1 MFNENDE
8 LSVTNLRMLSVDQV
22 QAANSGH
29 PGLPLG
35 ASPMA
40 YVLWQKFLNTNP
52 KDSKWINRDRFVL
65 SAGHGS
71 AMLYSLLHL
80 SGFNLSL
87 QDLKGFRQ
95 IDSKTPGH
103 PEYGH
108 TDGVDATTGPLGQ
121 GIGMAVGMAMAEVH
135 LRAVYNKPDFP
146 VIDHYTYAI
155 CGDGDLMEG
164 ISHESASLAG
174 HYGLDKLIVLYDSND
189 VSLDGPLSNAFNE
202 NVQERFEGYHWNYLR
217 VEDGNSLEDI
227 ASAIE
232 EAKSRHDKPTIIE
245 IKTEIGHGAPNA
257 GSNKVHGAPLKED
270 QLVELKKFYNWDK
283 PAFTVESTVYDQ
295 FERGIAARGEQAE
308 ADWNEMMSNY
318 RTQFPEL
325 AKQFGEALS
334 GKVKS
339 DFSFLPKYEAGDTK
353 ATRATGA
360 EVLQTLA
367 ENIPFL
373 WGGSADL
380 FSSNKTQIGASDRF
394 SKENPTSRNLWFGV
408 REFAEAT
415 AINGIALHGGTRVY
429 GSTFMVFSD
438 YMRSALR
445 LAALQ
450 RIPVTYVFTHD
461 SIAVGEDGPTHEP
474 VEQLASLQAIPN
486 LDVIRPAD
494 GNEVAQAWKK
504 AMTSNDHPTVIIL
517 SRQGLPALQGALDHP
532 DGVEHG
538 GYVISPQKGDRPE
551 AIIMASGSEVSLS
564 IEAQKLLAEKCKD
577 VSVVSMPDPKTF
589 DKQSNEYRDNVLPND
604 VRKRVSV
611 EMGVTQAW
619 GKYVGLDGK
628 SLGVDTFGMSGN
640 GGKVV
645 ARYGFT
651 PEKVAA
657 AVEELDSLF

>member
-1 MFNENDE
+1 MFNETDQ

-35 ASPMA
+35 AAPMA

-52 KDSKWINRDRFVL
+52 KDSQWINRDRFVL

-80 SGFNLSL
+80 SGFQLGID
-87 QDLKGFRQ
+87 DLKQFRQ
-95 IDSKTPGH
+95 LDSKTPGH
-103 PEYGH
+103 PEHGW

-135 LRAVYNKPDFP
+135 LRAIYNKPEFP

-164 ISHESASLAG
+164 ISHEAASLAG

-202 NVQERFEGYHWNYLR
+202 NIQERFEAYHWNYLR
-217 VEDGNSLEDI
+217 VEDGDDLEAI
-227 ASAIE
+227 AKAIE
-232 EAKSRHDKPTIIE
+232 AAKQQHDQPTIIE

-257 GSNKVHGAPLKED
+257 GTHKVHGAPLKDDE
-270 QLVELKKFYNWDK
+270 LVELRRFYDWDQ
-283 PAFTVESTVYDQ
+283 PAFTVEDAVYEQ
-295 FERGIAARGEQAE
+295 FANGIAKRGAQSED
-308 ADWNEMMSNY
+308 DWHDMIVKY
-318 RTQFPEL
+318 HQQFPEL
-325 AKQFGEALS
+325 AAQFDQALA
-334 GKVKS
+334 GKVP
-339 DFSFLPKYEAGDTK
+339 DNFDFLPHYEVGDTQ
-353 ATRATGA
+353 ATRKTGA
-360 EVLQTLA
+360 EVLQSLA
-367 ENIPFL
+367 ENVTTL

-380 FSSNKTQIGASDRF
+380 FSSNKTQIDDSDRF
-394 SKENPTSRNLWFGV
+394 SKDNPTSRNLWFGV
-408 REFAEAT
+408 REFAEA
-415 AINGIALHGGTRVY
+415 AAVNGIALHGGTRVY

-450 RIPVTYVFTHD
+450 KLPVTYVFTHD

-474 VEQLASLQAIPN
+474 VEQLAGLQAIPN

-494 GNEVAQAWKK
+494 GNEVAQAWEK
-504 AMTSNDHPTVIIL
+504 ALQSTDHPTVLIL
-517 SRQGLPALQGALDHP
+517 TRQGLPALKGAIENPTGLA
-532 DGVEHG
+532 HG
-538 GYVISPQKGDRPE
+538 AYVVSPQKGEQPE
-551 AIIMASGSEVSLS
+551 AILIASGSEVSLS
-564 IEAQKLLAEKCKD
+564 IEAQQRLAAEGKD
-577 VSVVSMPDPKTF
+577 VSVVSMPDQKEF
-589 DKQSNEYRDNVLPND
+589 DRQSAEYKESVLPND

-611 EMGVTQAW
+611 EMGVTQTW
-619 GKYVGLDGK
+619 GKYVGLDGI
-628 SLGVDTFGMSGN
+628 SLGISTFGESGN
-640 GGKVV
+640 GAAVV
-645 ARYGFT
+645 ERFGFT

-657 AVEELDSLF
+657 AVNSLF

>member
-1 MFNENDE
+1 MMFNEKDQ

-35 ASPMA
+35 VSPMA
-40 YVLWQKFLNTNP
+40 YVLWQQFLNTNP
-52 KDSKWINRDRFVL
+52 QDSNWINRDRFVL

-80 SGFNLSL
+80 SGFKLALS
-87 QDLKGFRQ
+87 DLKQFRQ
-95 IDSKTPGH
+95 LDSKTPGH
-103 PEYGH
+103 PEHGW

-135 LRAVYNKPDFP
+135 LRATYNKPEFP

-164 ISHESASLAG
+164 ISHEAASLAG

-202 NVQERFEGYHWNYLR
+202 NIQKRFEAYNWNYLR
-217 VEDGNSLEDI
+217 VDDGENLDQI
-227 ASAIE
+227 AQAIAA
-232 EAKSRHDKPTIIE
+232 AKDQHAKPTIIE
-245 IKTEIGHGAPNA
+245 IKTEIGHGAPSA
-257 GSNKVHGAPLKED
+257 GTHKVHGAPLKPDE
-270 QLVELKKFYNWDK
+270 LVELHKYYNWDK
-283 PAFTVESTVYDQ
+283 PAFTVEPAVYDQ
-295 FERGIAARGEQAE
+295 FKNGIAKRGATAE
-308 ADWNEMMSNY
+308 SDWDKMMTTY
-318 RTQFPEL
+318 RQQFPEL
-325 AKQFGEALS
+325 ATQFDQALA
-334 GKVKS
+334 GKVT
-339 DFSFLPKYEAGDTK
+339 DNFDFLPQYAEGDTQ
-353 ATRATGA
+353 ATRKTGA
-360 EVLQTLA
+360 EVLQSLA
-367 ENIPFL
+367 ENIPTL

-380 FSSNKTQIGASDRF
+380 FSSNKTQIDDSDRF

-408 REFAEAT
+408 REFAEA
-415 AINGIALHGGTRVY
+415 AAVNGIALHGGTRVY

-450 RIPVTYVFTHD
+450 KLPVTYVFTHD

-494 GNEVAQAWKK
+494 GNEVAQAWKQ
-504 AMTSNDHPTVIIL
+504 ALTSTDHPTVL
-517 SRQGLPALQGALDHP
+517 VLTRQGLPALSGTIANP
-532 DGVEHG
+532 DGLAHG
-538 GYVISPQKGDRPE
+538 AYVVSPQTGDKPE
-551 AIIMASGSEVSLS
+551 AILIASGSEVSLS
-564 IEAQKLLAEKCKD
+564 IAAQKLLAQQGKD
-577 VSVVSMPDPKTF
+577 VAVVSMPDQKTF
-589 DKQSNEYRDNVLPND
+589 DAQSTEYKESVLPND

-611 EMGVTQAW
+611 EMGVTQTW
-619 GKYVGLDGK
+619 GKYVGLDGI
-628 SLGVDTFGMSGN
+628 SLGISTYGESGN
-640 GGKVV
+640 GSAVV
-645 ARYGFT
+645 ERFGFT

-657 AVEELDSLF
+657 AVTSLF

>member
-1 MFNENDE
+1 MFNETDQ

-35 ASPMA
+35 AAPMA

-52 KDSKWINRDRFVL
+52 KDSQWINRDRFVL

-80 SGFNLSL
+80 SGFQLGID
-87 QDLKGFRQ
+87 DLKQFRQ
-95 IDSKTPGH
+95 LDSKTPGH
-103 PEYGH
+103 PEHGW

-135 LRAVYNKPDFP
+135 LRATYNKPEFP

-164 ISHESASLAG
+164 ISHEAASLAG

-202 NVQERFEGYHWNYLR
+202 NIQERFEAYHWNYLR
-217 VEDGNSLEDI
+217 VEDGDDLEAI
-227 ASAIE
+227 AKAIE
-232 EAKSRHDKPTIIE
+232 AAKQQHEQPTIIE

-257 GSNKVHGAPLKED
+257 GTHKVHGAPLKDDE
-270 QLVELKKFYNWDK
+270 LVELRRFYDWDQ
-283 PAFTVESTVYDQ
+283 PAFTVEDAVYEQ
-295 FERGIAARGEQAE
+295 FANGIAKRGAQSED
-308 ADWNEMMSNY
+308 DWHDMIVKY
-318 RTQFPEL
+318 HQQFPEL
-325 AKQFGEALS
+325 AAQFDQALA
-334 GKVKS
+334 GKVPANF
-339 DFSFLPKYEAGDTK
+339 DFLPHYEVGDTQ
-353 ATRATGA
+353 ATRKTGA
-360 EVLQTLA
+360 EVLQSLA
-367 ENIPFL
+367 ENVPTL

-380 FSSNKTQIGASDRF
+380 FSSNKTQIDDSDRF
-394 SKENPTSRNLWFGV
+394 SKDNPTSRNLWFGV
-408 REFAEAT
+408 REFAEA
-415 AINGIALHGGTRVY
+415 AAVNGIALHGGTRVY

-450 RIPVTYVFTHD
+450 KLPVTYVFTHD

-474 VEQLASLQAIPN
+474 VEQLAGLQAIPN

-494 GNEVAQAWKK
+494 GNEVAHAWEK
-504 AMTSNDHPTVIIL
+504 ALQSTDHPTVLIL
-517 SRQGLPALQGALDHP
+517 TRQGLPALKGAIENPTGLA
-532 DGVEHG
+532 HG
-538 GYVISPQKGDRPE
+538 AYVVSPQKGEQPE
-551 AIIMASGSEVSLS
+551 AILIASGSEVSLS
-564 IEAQKLLAEKCKD
+564 IEAQQRLAAEGKD
-577 VSVVSMPDPKTF
+577 VSVVSMPDQKEF
-589 DKQSNEYRDNVLPND
+589 DRQSAEYKESVLPND

-611 EMGVTQAW
+611 EMGVTQTW
-619 GKYVGLDGK
+619 GKYVGLDGI
-628 SLGVDTFGMSGN
+628 SLGISTFGESGN
-640 GGKVV
+640 GAAVV
-645 ARYGFT
+645 ERFGFT

-657 AVEELDSLF
+657 AVNSLF

>member
-1 MFNENDE
+1 MFNETDQ

-35 ASPMA
+35 AAPMA

-52 KDSKWINRDRFVL
+52 KDSQWINRDRFVL

-80 SGFNLSL
+80 SGFQLGID
-87 QDLKGFRQ
+87 DLKQFRQ
-95 IDSKTPGH
+95 LDSKTPGH
-103 PEYGH
+103 PEHGW

-135 LRAVYNKPDFP
+135 LRATYNKPEFP

-164 ISHESASLAG
+164 ISHEAASLAG

-202 NVQERFEGYHWNYLR
+202 NIQERFEAYHWNYLR
-217 VEDGNSLEDI
+217 VEDGDDLEAI
-227 ASAIE
+227 AKAIE
-232 EAKSRHDKPTIIE
+232 AAKQQHDQPTIIE

-257 GSNKVHGAPLKED
+257 GTHKVHGAPLKDDE
-270 QLVELKKFYNWDK
+270 LVELRRFYDWDQ
-283 PAFTVESTVYDQ
+283 PAFTVEDAVYEQ
-295 FERGIAARGEQAE
+295 FANGIAKRGAQSED
-308 ADWNEMMSNY
+308 DWHDMIVKY
-318 RTQFPEL
+318 HQQFPEL
-325 AKQFGEALS
+325 AAQFDQALA
-334 GKVKS
+334 GKVPANF
-339 DFSFLPKYEAGDTK
+339 DFLPHYEIGDTQ
-353 ATRATGA
+353 ATRKTGA
-360 EVLQTLA
+360 EVLQSLA
-367 ENIPFL
+367 ENVPTL

-380 FSSNKTQIGASDRF
+380 FSSNKTQIDDSDRF
-394 SKENPTSRNLWFGV
+394 SKDNPTSRNLWFGV
-408 REFAEAT
+408 REFAEA
-415 AINGIALHGGTRVY
+415 AAVNGIALHGGTRVY

-450 RIPVTYVFTHD
+450 KLPVTYVFTHD

-474 VEQLASLQAIPN
+474 VEQLAGLQAIPN

-494 GNEVAQAWKK
+494 GNEVAQAWEK
-504 AMTSNDHPTVIIL
+504 ALQSTDHPTVLIL
-517 SRQGLPALQGALDHP
+517 TRQGLPALKGVIENPTGLAHGA
-532 DGVEHG
+532 
-538 GYVISPQKGDRPE
+538 YVVSPQKGEQPE
-551 AIIMASGSEVSLS
+551 AILIASGSEVSLS
-564 IEAQKLLAEKCKD
+564 IEAQQRLAAEGKD
-577 VSVVSMPDPKTF
+577 VSVVSMPDQKEF
-589 DKQSNEYRDNVLPND
+589 DRQSAEYKESVLPND

-611 EMGVTQAW
+611 EMGVTQTW
-619 GKYVGLDGK
+619 GKYVGLDGI
-628 SLGVDTFGMSGN
+628 SLGISTFGESGN
-640 GGKVV
+640 GAAVV
-645 ARYGFT
+645 ERFGFT

-657 AVEELDSLF
+657 AVNSLF

>member
-1 MFNENDE
+1 MFNETDQ

-35 ASPMA
+35 AAPMA

-52 KDSKWINRDRFVL
+52 KDSQWINRDRFVL

-80 SGFNLSL
+80 SGFQLGID
-87 QDLKGFRQ
+87 DLKQFRQ
-95 IDSKTPGH
+95 LDSKTPGH
-103 PEYGH
+103 PEHGW

-135 LRAVYNKPDFP
+135 LRATYNKPEFP

-164 ISHESASLAG
+164 ISHEAASLAG

-202 NVQERFEGYHWNYLR
+202 NIQERFEAYHWNYLR
-217 VEDGNSLEDI
+217 VEDGDDLEAI
-227 ASAIE
+227 AKAIE
-232 EAKSRHDKPTIIE
+232 AAKQQHDQPTIIE

-257 GSNKVHGAPLKED
+257 GTHKVHGAPLKDDE
-270 QLVELKKFYNWDK
+270 LVELRRFYDWDQ
-283 PAFTVESTVYDQ
+283 PAFTVEDAVYEQ
-295 FERGIAARGEQAE
+295 FANGIAKRGAQSED
-308 ADWNEMMSNY
+308 DWHDMIVKY
-318 RTQFPEL
+318 HQQFPEL
-325 AKQFGEALS
+325 AAQFDQALA
-334 GKVKS
+334 GKVPANF
-339 DFSFLPKYEAGDTK
+339 DFLPHYEVGDTQ
-353 ATRATGA
+353 ATRKTGA
-360 EVLQTLA
+360 EVLQSLA
-367 ENIPFL
+367 ENVPTL

-380 FSSNKTQIGASDRF
+380 FSSNKTQIDDSDRF
-394 SKENPTSRNLWFGV
+394 SKDNPTSRNLWFGV
-408 REFAEAT
+408 REFAEA
-415 AINGIALHGGTRVY
+415 AAVNGIALHGGTRVY

-450 RIPVTYVFTHD
+450 KLPVTYVFTHD

-474 VEQLASLQAIPN
+474 VEQLAGLQAIPN

-494 GNEVAQAWKK
+494 GNEVAQAWEK
-504 AMTSNDHPTVIIL
+504 ALQSTDHPTVLIL
-517 SRQGLPALQGALDHP
+517 TRQGLPALKGAIENPTGLA
-532 DGVEHG
+532 HG
-538 GYVISPQKGDRPE
+538 AYVVSPQKGEQPE
-551 AIIMASGSEVSLS
+551 AILIASGSEVSLS
-564 IEAQKLLAEKCKD
+564 IEAQQRLAAEGKD
-577 VSVVSMPDPKTF
+577 VSVVSMPDQKEF
-589 DKQSNEYRDNVLPND
+589 DRQSAEYKESVLPND

-611 EMGVTQAW
+611 EMGVTQTW
-619 GKYVGLDGK
+619 GKYVGLDGI
-628 SLGVDTFGMSGN
+628 SLGISTFGESGN
-640 GGKVV
+640 GAAVV
-645 ARYGFT
+645 ERFGFT

-657 AVEELDSLF
+657 AVNSLF

>member
-1 MFNENDE
+1 MFNETDQ

-35 ASPMA
+35 AAPMA

-52 KDSKWINRDRFVL
+52 KDSQWINRDRFVL

-80 SGFNLSL
+80 SGFQLGID
-87 QDLKGFRQ
+87 DLKQFRQ
-95 IDSKTPGH
+95 LDSKTPGH
-103 PEYGH
+103 PEHGW

-135 LRAVYNKPDFP
+135 LRATYNKPEFP

-164 ISHESASLAG
+164 ISHEAASLAG

-202 NVQERFEGYHWNYLR
+202 NIQERFEAYHWNYLR
-217 VEDGNSLEDI
+217 VEDGDDLEAI
-227 ASAIE
+227 AKAIE
-232 EAKSRHDKPTIIE
+232 AAKQQHDQPTIIE

-257 GSNKVHGAPLKED
+257 GTHKVHGAPLKDDE
-270 QLVELKKFYNWDK
+270 LVELRRFYDWDQ
-283 PAFTVESTVYDQ
+283 PAFTVEDAVYEQ
-295 FERGIAARGEQAE
+295 FANGIAKRGAQSED
-308 ADWNEMMSNY
+308 DWHDMIVKY
-318 RTQFPEL
+318 HQQFPEL
-325 AKQFGEALS
+325 AAQFDQALA
-334 GKVKS
+334 GKVP
-339 DFSFLPKYEAGDTK
+339 DNFDFLPHYEVGDTQ
-353 ATRATGA
+353 ATRKTGA
-360 EVLQTLA
+360 EVLQSLA
-367 ENIPFL
+367 ENVTTL

-380 FSSNKTQIGASDRF
+380 FSSNKTQIDDSDRF
-394 SKENPTSRNLWFGV
+394 SKDNPTSRNLWFGV
-408 REFAEAT
+408 REFAEA
-415 AINGIALHGGTRVY
+415 AAVNGIALHGGTRVY

-450 RIPVTYVFTHD
+450 KLPVTYVFTHD

-474 VEQLASLQAIPN
+474 VEQLAGLQAIPN

-494 GNEVAQAWKK
+494 GNEVAQAWEK
-504 AMTSNDHPTVIIL
+504 ALQSTDHPTVLIL
-517 SRQGLPALQGALDHP
+517 TRQGLPALKGAIENPTGLA
-532 DGVEHG
+532 HG
-538 GYVISPQKGDRPE
+538 AYVVSPQKGEQPE
-551 AIIMASGSEVSLS
+551 AILIASGSEVSLS
-564 IEAQKLLAEKCKD
+564 IEAQQRLAAEGKD
-577 VSVVSMPDPKTF
+577 VSVVSMPDQKEF
-589 DKQSNEYRDNVLPND
+589 DRQSAEYKESVLPND

-611 EMGVTQAW
+611 EMGVTQTW
-619 GKYVGLDGK
+619 GKYVGLDGI
-628 SLGVDTFGMSGN
+628 SLGISTFGESGN
-640 GGKVV
+640 GAAVV
-645 ARYGFT
+645 ERFGFT

-657 AVEELDSLF
+657 AVNSLF

>member
-1 MFNENDE
+1 MFNETDQ

-35 ASPMA
+35 AAPMA

-52 KDSKWINRDRFVL
+52 KDSQWINRDRFVL

-80 SGFNLSL
+80 SGFQLGID
-87 QDLKGFRQ
+87 DLKQFRQ
-95 IDSKTPGH
+95 LDSKTPGH
-103 PEYGH
+103 PEHGW

-135 LRAVYNKPDFP
+135 LRATYNKPEFP

-164 ISHESASLAG
+164 ISHEAASLAG

-202 NVQERFEGYHWNYLR
+202 NIQERFEAYHWNYLR
-217 VEDGNSLEDI
+217 VEDGDDLEAI
-227 ASAIE
+227 AQAIE
-232 EAKSRHDKPTIIE
+232 AAKQQHEQPTIIE

-257 GSNKVHGAPLKED
+257 GTHKVHGAPLKDDE
-270 QLVELKKFYNWDK
+270 LVELRRFYDWDQ
-283 PAFTVESTVYDQ
+283 PAFTVEDAVYEQ
-295 FERGIAARGEQAE
+295 FANGIAKRGAQSED
-308 ADWNEMMSNY
+308 DWHDMIVKY
-318 RTQFPEL
+318 HQQFPEL
-325 AKQFGEALS
+325 AAQFDQALA
-334 GKVKS
+334 GKVPANF
-339 DFSFLPKYEAGDTK
+339 DFLPHYEVGDTQ
-353 ATRATGA
+353 ATRKTGA
-360 EVLQTLA
+360 EVLQSLA
-367 ENIPFL
+367 ENVPTL

-380 FSSNKTQIGASDRF
+380 FSSNKTQIDDSDRF
-394 SKENPTSRNLWFGV
+394 SKDNPTSRNLWFGV
-408 REFAEAT
+408 REFAEA
-415 AINGIALHGGTRVY
+415 AAVNGIALHGGTRVY

-450 RIPVTYVFTHD
+450 KLPVTYVFTHD

-474 VEQLASLQAIPN
+474 VEQLAGLQAIPN

-494 GNEVAQAWKK
+494 GNEVAHAWEK
-504 AMTSNDHPTVIIL
+504 ALQSTDHPTVLIL
-517 SRQGLPALQGALDHP
+517 TRQGLPALKGAIENPTGLA
-532 DGVEHG
+532 HG
-538 GYVISPQKGDRPE
+538 AYVVSPQKGEQPE
-551 AIIMASGSEVSLS
+551 AILIASGSEVSLS
-564 IEAQKLLAEKCKD
+564 IEAQQRLAAEGKD
-577 VSVVSMPDPKTF
+577 VSVVSMPDQKEF
-589 DKQSNEYRDNVLPND
+589 DRQSAEYKESVLPND

-611 EMGVTQAW
+611 EMGVTQTW
-619 GKYVGLDGK
+619 GKYVGLDGI
-628 SLGVDTFGMSGN
+628 SLGISTFGESGN
-640 GGKVV
+640 GAAVV
-645 ARYGFT
+645 ERFGFT

-657 AVEELDSLF
+657 AVNSLF

>member
-1 MFNENDE
+1 MFNETDQ

-35 ASPMA
+35 AAPMA

-52 KDSKWINRDRFVL
+52 KDSQWINRDRFVL

-80 SGFNLSL
+80 SGFQLGID
-87 QDLKGFRQ
+87 DLKQFRQ
-95 IDSKTPGH
+95 LDSKTPGH
-103 PEYGH
+103 PEHGW

-135 LRAVYNKPDFP
+135 LRATYNKPEFP

-164 ISHESASLAG
+164 ISHEAASLAG

-202 NVQERFEGYHWNYLR
+202 NIQERFEAYHWNYLR
-217 VEDGNSLEDI
+217 VEDGDDLEAI
-227 ASAIE
+227 AKAIE
-232 EAKSRHDKPTIIE
+232 AAKQQHDQPTIIE

-257 GSNKVHGAPLKED
+257 GTHKVHGAPLKDDE
-270 QLVELKKFYNWDK
+270 LVELRRFYDWDQ
-283 PAFTVESTVYDQ
+283 PAFTVEDAVYEQ
-295 FERGIAARGEQAE
+295 FANGIAKRGAQSED
-308 ADWNEMMSNY
+308 DWHDMIVKY
-318 RTQFPEL
+318 HQQFPEL
-325 AKQFGEALS
+325 AAQFDQALA
-334 GKVKS
+334 GKVPAS
-339 DFSFLPKYEAGDTK
+339 FDFLPHYEVGDTQ
-353 ATRATGA
+353 ATRKTGA
-360 EVLQTLA
+360 EVLQSLA
-367 ENIPFL
+367 ENVPTL

-380 FSSNKTQIGASDRF
+380 FSSNKTQIDDSDRF
-394 SKENPTSRNLWFGV
+394 SKDNPTSRNLWFGV
-408 REFAEAT
+408 REFAEA
-415 AINGIALHGGTRVY
+415 AAVNGIALHGGTRVY

-450 RIPVTYVFTHD
+450 KLPVTYVFTHD

-474 VEQLASLQAIPN
+474 VEQLAGLQAIPN

-494 GNEVAQAWKK
+494 GNEVAHAWEK
-504 AMTSNDHPTVIIL
+504 ALQSTDHPTVLIL
-517 SRQGLPALQGALDHP
+517 TRQGLPALKGAIENPTGLA
-532 DGVEHG
+532 HG
-538 GYVISPQKGDRPE
+538 AYVVSPQKGEQPE
-551 AIIMASGSEVSLS
+551 AILIASGSEVSLS
-564 IEAQKLLAEKCKD
+564 IEAQQRLAAEGKD
-577 VSVVSMPDPKTF
+577 VSVVSMPDQKEF
-589 DKQSNEYRDNVLPND
+589 DRQSAEYKESVLPND

-611 EMGVTQAW
+611 EMGVTQTW
-619 GKYVGLDGK
+619 GKYVGLDGI
-628 SLGVDTFGMSGN
+628 SLGISTFGESGN
-640 GGKVV
+640 GAAVV
-645 ARYGFT
+645 ERFGFT

-657 AVEELDSLF
+657 AVNSLF

>member
-1 MFNENDE
+1 MFNETDQ

-35 ASPMA
+35 AAPMA

-52 KDSKWINRDRFVL
+52 KDSQWINRDRFVL

-80 SGFNLSL
+80 SGFQLGID
-87 QDLKGFRQ
+87 DLKQFRQ
-95 IDSKTPGH
+95 LDSKTPGH
-103 PEYGH
+103 PEHGW

-135 LRAVYNKPDFP
+135 LRATYNKPEFP

-164 ISHESASLAG
+164 ISHEAASLAG

-202 NVQERFEGYHWNYLR
+202 NIQERFEAYHWNYLR
-217 VEDGNSLEDI
+217 VEDGDDLEAI
-227 ASAIE
+227 AKAIE
-232 EAKSRHDKPTIIE
+232 AAKQQHDQPTIIE

-257 GSNKVHGAPLKED
+257 GTHKVHGAPLKDDE
-270 QLVELKKFYNWDK
+270 LVELRRFYDWDQ
-283 PAFTVESTVYDQ
+283 PAFTVEDAVYEQ
-295 FERGIAARGEQAE
+295 FANGIAKRGAQSED
-308 ADWNEMMSNY
+308 DWHDMIVKY
-318 RTQFPEL
+318 HQQFPEL
-325 AKQFGEALS
+325 AAQFDQALA
-334 GKVKS
+334 GKVPANF
-339 DFSFLPKYEAGDTK
+339 DFLPHYEVGDTQ
-353 ATRATGA
+353 ATRKTGA
-360 EVLQTLA
+360 EVLQSLA
-367 ENIPFL
+367 ENVPTL

-380 FSSNKTQIGASDRF
+380 FSSNKTQIDDSDRF
-394 SKENPTSRNLWFGV
+394 SKDNPTSRNLWFGV
-408 REFAEAT
+408 REFAEA
-415 AINGIALHGGTRVY
+415 AAVNGIALHGGTRVY

-450 RIPVTYVFTHD
+450 KLPVTYVFTHD

-474 VEQLASLQAIPN
+474 VEQLAGLQAIPN

-494 GNEVAQAWKK
+494 GNEVAHAWEK
-504 AMTSNDHPTVIIL
+504 ALQSTDHPTVLIL
-517 SRQGLPALQGALDHP
+517 TRQGLPALKGAIENPTGLA
-532 DGVEHG
+532 HG
-538 GYVISPQKGDRPE
+538 AYVVSPQKGEQPE
-551 AIIMASGSEVSLS
+551 AILIASGSEVSLS
-564 IEAQKLLAEKCKD
+564 IEAQQRLAAEGKD
-577 VSVVSMPDPKTF
+577 VSVVSMPDQKEF
-589 DKQSNEYRDNVLPND
+589 DRQSAEYKESVLPND

-611 EMGVTQAW
+611 EMGVTQTW
-619 GKYVGLDGK
+619 GKYVGLDGI
-628 SLGVDTFGMSGN
+628 SLGMSTFGESGN
-640 GGKVV
+640 GAAVV
-645 ARYGFT
+645 ERFGFT

-657 AVEELDSLF
+657 AVNSLF

>member
-1 MFNENDE
+1 MFNETDQ

-35 ASPMA
+35 AAPMA

-52 KDSKWINRDRFVL
+52 KDSQWINRDRFVL

-80 SGFNLSL
+80 SGFQLGID
-87 QDLKGFRQ
+87 DLKQFRQ
-95 IDSKTPGH
+95 LDSKTPGH
-103 PEYGH
+103 PEHGW

-135 LRAVYNKPDFP
+135 LRATYNKPEFP

-164 ISHESASLAG
+164 ISHEAASLAG

-202 NVQERFEGYHWNYLR
+202 NIQERFEAYHWNYLR
-217 VEDGNSLEDI
+217 VEDGDDLEAI
-227 ASAIE
+227 AKAIE
-232 EAKSRHDKPTIIE
+232 AAKQQHDQPTIIE

-257 GSNKVHGAPLKED
+257 GTHKVHGAPLKDDE
-270 QLVELKKFYNWDK
+270 LVELRRFYDWDQ
-283 PAFTVESTVYDQ
+283 PAFTVEDAVYEQ
-295 FERGIAARGEQAE
+295 FANGIAKRGAQSEDGWHDMIVKYHQ
-308 ADWNEMMSNY
+308 
-318 RTQFPEL
+318 QFPEL
-325 AKQFGEALS
+325 AAQFDQALA
-334 GKVKS
+334 GKVPANF
-339 DFSFLPKYEAGDTK
+339 DFLPHYEVGDTQ
-353 ATRATGA
+353 ATRKTGA
-360 EVLQTLA
+360 EVLQSLA
-367 ENIPFL
+367 ENVPTL

-380 FSSNKTQIGASDRF
+380 FSSNKTQIDDSDRF
-394 SKENPTSRNLWFGV
+394 SKDNPTSRNLWFGV
-408 REFAEAT
+408 REFAEA
-415 AINGIALHGGTRVY
+415 AAVNGIALHGGTRVY

-450 RIPVTYVFTHD
+450 KLPVTYVFTHD

-474 VEQLASLQAIPN
+474 VEQLAGLQAIPN

-494 GNEVAQAWKK
+494 GNEVAQAWEK
-504 AMTSNDHPTVIIL
+504 ALQSTDHPTVLIL
-517 SRQGLPALQGALDHP
+517 TRQGLPALKGAIENPTGLA
-532 DGVEHG
+532 HG
-538 GYVISPQKGDRPE
+538 AYVVSPQKGEQPE
-551 AIIMASGSEVSLS
+551 AILIASGSEVSLS
-564 IEAQKLLAEKCKD
+564 IEAQQRLAAEGKD
-577 VSVVSMPDPKTF
+577 VSVVSMPDQKEF
-589 DKQSNEYRDNVLPND
+589 DRQSAEYKESVLPND

-611 EMGVTQAW
+611 EMGVTQTW
-619 GKYVGLDGK
+619 GKYVGLDGI
-628 SLGVDTFGMSGN
+628 SLGISTFGESGN
-640 GGKVV
+640 GAAVV
-645 ARYGFT
+645 ERFGFT

-657 AVEELDSLF
+657 AVNSLF

>member
-1 MFNENDE
+1 MFNETDQ

-35 ASPMA
+35 AAPMA

-52 KDSKWINRDRFVL
+52 KDSQWINRDRFVL

-80 SGFNLSL
+80 SGFQLGID
-87 QDLKGFRQ
+87 DLKQFRQ
-95 IDSKTPGH
+95 LDSKTPGH
-103 PEYGH
+103 PEHGW

-135 LRAVYNKPDFP
+135 LRATYNKPEFP

-164 ISHESASLAG
+164 ISHEAASLAG

-202 NVQERFEGYHWNYLR
+202 NIQERFEAYHWNYLR
-217 VEDGNSLEDI
+217 VEDGDDLEAI
-227 ASAIE
+227 AKAIE
-232 EAKSRHDKPTIIE
+232 AAKQQHDQPTIIE

-257 GSNKVHGAPLKED
+257 GTHKVHGAPLKDDE
-270 QLVELKKFYNWDK
+270 LVELRRFYDWDQ
-283 PAFTVESTVYDQ
+283 PAFTVEDAVYEQ
-295 FERGIAARGEQAE
+295 FANGIAKRGAQSED
-308 ADWNEMMSNY
+308 DWHDMIVKY
-318 RTQFPEL
+318 HQQFPEL
-325 AKQFGEALS
+325 AAQFDQALA
-334 GKVKS
+334 GKVPAS
-339 DFSFLPKYEAGDTK
+339 FDFLPHYEVGDIQ
-353 ATRATGA
+353 ATRKTGA
-360 EVLQTLA
+360 EVLQSLA
-367 ENIPFL
+367 ENVPTL

-380 FSSNKTQIGASDRF
+380 FSSNKTQIDDSDRF
-394 SKENPTSRNLWFGV
+394 SKDNPTSRNLWFGV
-408 REFAEAT
+408 REFAEA
-415 AINGIALHGGTRVY
+415 AAVNGIALHGGTRVY

-450 RIPVTYVFTHD
+450 KLPVTYVFTHD

-474 VEQLASLQAIPN
+474 VEQLAGLQAIPN

-494 GNEVAQAWKK
+494 GNEVAHAWEK
-504 AMTSNDHPTVIIL
+504 ALQSTDHPTVLIL
-517 SRQGLPALQGALDHP
+517 TRQGLPALKGAIENPTGLA
-532 DGVEHG
+532 HG
-538 GYVISPQKGDRPE
+538 AYVVSPQKGEQPE
-551 AIIMASGSEVSLS
+551 AILIASGSEVSLS
-564 IEAQKLLAEKCKD
+564 IEAQQRLAAEGKD
-577 VSVVSMPDPKTF
+577 VSVVSMPDQKEF
-589 DKQSNEYRDNVLPND
+589 DRQSAEYKESVLPND

-611 EMGVTQAW
+611 EMGVTQTW
-619 GKYVGLDGK
+619 GKYVGLDGI
-628 SLGVDTFGMSGN
+628 SLGISTFGESGN
-640 GGKVV
+640 GAAVV
-645 ARYGFT
+645 ERFGFT

-657 AVEELDSLF
+657 AVNSLF

>member
-1 MFNENDE
+1 MFNETDQ

-35 ASPMA
+35 AAPMA

-52 KDSKWINRDRFVL
+52 KDSQWINRDRFVL

-80 SGFNLSL
+80 SGFQLGID
-87 QDLKGFRQ
+87 DLKQFRQ
-95 IDSKTPGH
+95 LDSKTPGH
-103 PEYGH
+103 PEHGW

-135 LRAVYNKPDFP
+135 LRATYNKPEFP

-164 ISHESASLAG
+164 ISHEAASLAG

-202 NVQERFEGYHWNYLR
+202 NIQERFEAYHWNYLR
-217 VEDGNSLEDI
+217 VEDGDDLEAI
-227 ASAIE
+227 AKAIE
-232 EAKSRHDKPTIIE
+232 AAKQQHEQPTIIE

-257 GSNKVHGAPLKED
+257 GTHKVHGAPLKDDE
-270 QLVELKKFYNWDK
+270 LVELRRFYDWDQ
-283 PAFTVESTVYDQ
+283 PAFTVEDAVYEQ
-295 FERGIAARGEQAE
+295 FANGIAKRGAQSED
-308 ADWNEMMSNY
+308 DWHDMIVKY
-318 RTQFPEL
+318 HQQFPEL
-325 AKQFGEALS
+325 AAQFDQALA
-334 GKVKS
+334 GKVPANF
-339 DFSFLPKYEAGDTK
+339 DFLPHYEVGDTQ
-353 ATRATGA
+353 ATRKTGA
-360 EVLQTLA
+360 EVLQSLA
-367 ENIPFL
+367 ENVTTL

-380 FSSNKTQIGASDRF
+380 FSSNKTQIDDSDRF
-394 SKENPTSRNLWFGV
+394 SKDNPTSRNLWFGV
-408 REFAEAT
+408 REFAEA
-415 AINGIALHGGTRVY
+415 AAVNGIALHGGTRVY

-450 RIPVTYVFTHD
+450 KLPVTYVFTHD

-474 VEQLASLQAIPN
+474 VEQLAGLQAIPN

-504 AMTSNDHPTVIIL
+504 ALQSTDHPTVLIL
-517 SRQGLPALQGALDHP
+517 TRQGLPALKGAIENPTGLA
-532 DGVEHG
+532 HG
-538 GYVISPQKGDRPE
+538 AYVVSPQKGEQPE
-551 AIIMASGSEVSLS
+551 AILIASGSEVSLS
-564 IEAQKLLAEKCKD
+564 IEAQQRLAAEGKD
-577 VSVVSMPDPKTF
+577 VSVVSMPDQKEF
-589 DKQSNEYRDNVLPND
+589 DRQSAEYKESVLPND

-611 EMGVTQAW
+611 EMGVTQTW
-619 GKYVGLDGK
+619 GKYVGLDGI
-628 SLGVDTFGMSGN
+628 SLGMSTFGESGN
-640 GGKVV
+640 GAAVV
-645 ARYGFT
+645 ERFGFT

-657 AVEELDSLF
+657 AVNSLF

>member
-1 MFNENDE
+1 MFNETDQ

-35 ASPMA
+35 AAPMA

-52 KDSKWINRDRFVL
+52 KDSQWINRDRFVL

-80 SGFNLSL
+80 SGFQLGID
-87 QDLKGFRQ
+87 DLKQFRQ
-95 IDSKTPGH
+95 LDSKTPGH
-103 PEYGH
+103 PEHGW

-135 LRAVYNKPDFP
+135 LRATYNKPEFP

-164 ISHESASLAG
+164 ISHEAASLAG

-202 NVQERFEGYHWNYLR
+202 NIQERFEAYHWNYLR
-217 VEDGNSLEDI
+217 VEDGDDLEAI
-227 ASAIE
+227 AKAIE
-232 EAKSRHDKPTIIE
+232 AAKQQHEQPTIIE

-257 GSNKVHGAPLKED
+257 GTHKVHGAPLKDDE
-270 QLVELKKFYNWDK
+270 LVELRRFYDWDQ
-283 PAFTVESTVYDQ
+283 PAFTVEDAVYEQ
-295 FERGIAARGEQAE
+295 FANGIAKRGAQSED
-308 ADWNEMMSNY
+308 DWHDMIVKY
-318 RTQFPEL
+318 HQQFPEL
-325 AKQFGEALS
+325 AAQFDQALA
-334 GKVKS
+334 GKVPANF
-339 DFSFLPKYEAGDTK
+339 DFLPHYEVGDTQ
-353 ATRATGA
+353 ATRKTGA
-360 EVLQTLA
+360 EVLQSLA
-367 ENIPFL
+367 ENVPTL

-380 FSSNKTQIGASDRF
+380 FSSNKTQIDDSDRF
-394 SKENPTSRNLWFGV
+394 SKDNPTSRNLWFGV
-408 REFAEAT
+408 REFAEA
-415 AINGIALHGGTRVY
+415 AAVNGIALHGGTRVY

-450 RIPVTYVFTHD
+450 KLPVTYVFTHD

-474 VEQLASLQAIPN
+474 VEQLAGLQAIPN

-494 GNEVAQAWKK
+494 GNEVAQAWEK
-504 AMTSNDHPTVIIL
+504 ALQSTDHPTVLIL
-517 SRQGLPALQGALDHP
+517 TRQGLPALKGAIENPTGLA
-532 DGVEHG
+532 HG
-538 GYVISPQKGDRPE
+538 AYVVSPQKGEQPE
-551 AIIMASGSEVSLS
+551 AILIASGSEVSLS
-564 IEAQKLLAEKCKD
+564 IEAQQRLAAEGKD
-577 VSVVSMPDPKTF
+577 VSVVSMPDQKEF
-589 DKQSNEYRDNVLPND
+589 DRQSAEYKESVLPND

-611 EMGVTQAW
+611 EMGVTQTW
-619 GKYVGLDGK
+619 GKYVGLDGI
-628 SLGVDTFGMSGN
+628 SLGISTFGESGN
-640 GGKVV
+640 GAAVV
-645 ARYGFT
+645 ERFGFT

-657 AVEELDSLF
+657 AVNSLF

>member
-1 MFNENDE
+1 MFNETDQ

-35 ASPMA
+35 AAPMA

-52 KDSKWINRDRFVL
+52 KDSQWINRDRFVL

-80 SGFNLSL
+80 SGFQLGID
-87 QDLKGFRQ
+87 DLKQFRQ
-95 IDSKTPGH
+95 LDSKTPGH
-103 PEYGH
+103 PEHGW

-135 LRAVYNKPDFP
+135 LRATYNKPEFP

-164 ISHESASLAG
+164 ISHEAASLAG

-202 NVQERFEGYHWNYLR
+202 NIQERFEAYHWNYLR
-217 VEDGNSLEDI
+217 VEDGDDLEAI
-227 ASAIE
+227 AKAIE
-232 EAKSRHDKPTIIE
+232 AAKQQHDQPTIIE

-257 GSNKVHGAPLKED
+257 GTHKVHGAPLKDDE
-270 QLVELKKFYNWDK
+270 LVELRRFYDWDQ
-283 PAFTVESTVYDQ
+283 PAFTVEDAVYEQ
-295 FERGIAARGEQAE
+295 FANGIAKRGAQSED
-308 ADWNEMMSNY
+308 DWHDMIVKY
-318 RTQFPEL
+318 HQQFPEL
-325 AKQFGEALS
+325 AAQFDQALA
-334 GKVKS
+334 GKVPAS
-339 DFSFLPKYEAGDTK
+339 FDFLPHYEVGDTQ
-353 ATRATGA
+353 ATRKTGA
-360 EVLQTLA
+360 EVLQSLA
-367 ENIPFL
+367 ENVPTL

-380 FSSNKTQIGASDRF
+380 FSSNKTQIDDSDRF
-394 SKENPTSRNLWFGV
+394 SKDNPTSRNLWFGV
-408 REFAEAT
+408 REFAEA
-415 AINGIALHGGTRVY
+415 AAVNGIALHGGTRVY

-450 RIPVTYVFTHD
+450 KLPVTYVFTHD

-474 VEQLASLQAIPN
+474 VEQLAGLQAIPN

-494 GNEVAQAWKK
+494 GNEVAQAWEK
-504 AMTSNDHPTVIIL
+504 ALQSTDHPTVLIL
-517 SRQGLPALQGALDHP
+517 TRQGLPALKGAIENPTGLA
-532 DGVEHG
+532 HG
-538 GYVISPQKGDRPE
+538 AYVVSPQKGEQPE
-551 AIIMASGSEVSLS
+551 AILIASGSEVSLS
-564 IEAQKLLAEKCKD
+564 IEAQQRLAAEGKD
-577 VSVVSMPDPKTF
+577 VSVVSMPDQKEF
-589 DKQSNEYRDNVLPND
+589 DRQSAEYKESVLPND

-611 EMGVTQAW
+611 EMGVTQTW
-619 GKYVGLDGK
+619 GKYVGLDGI
-628 SLGVDTFGMSGN
+628 SLGISTFGESGN
-640 GGKVV
+640 GAAVV
-645 ARYGFT
+645 ERFGFT

-657 AVEELDSLF
+657 AVNSLF

>member
-1 MFNENDE
+1 MFNETDQ

-35 ASPMA
+35 AAPMA

-52 KDSKWINRDRFVL
+52 KDSQWINRDRFVL

-80 SGFNLSL
+80 SGFRLGID
-87 QDLKGFRQ
+87 DLKQFRQ
-95 IDSKTPGH
+95 LGSKTPGH
-103 PEYGH
+103 PEHGW

-135 LRAVYNKPDFP
+135 LRATYNKPEFP

-164 ISHESASLAG
+164 ISHEAASLAG

-202 NVQERFEGYHWNYLR
+202 NIQERFEAYHWNYLR
-217 VEDGNSLEDI
+217 VEDGDDLEAI
-227 ASAIE
+227 AKAIE
-232 EAKSRHDKPTIIE
+232 AAKQQHDQPTIIE

-257 GSNKVHGAPLKED
+257 GTHKVHGAPLKDDE
-270 QLVELKKFYNWDK
+270 LVELRRFYDWDQ
-283 PAFTVESTVYDQ
+283 PAFTVEDEVYGQ
-295 FERGIAARGEQAE
+295 FANGIAKRGAQSED
-308 ADWNEMMSNY
+308 DWHDMIVKY
-318 RTQFPEL
+318 HQQFPEL
-325 AKQFGEALS
+325 AAQFDQALA
-334 GKVKS
+334 GKVPANF
-339 DFSFLPKYEAGDTK
+339 DFLPHYEVGDTQ
-353 ATRATGA
+353 ATRKTGA
-360 EVLQTLA
+360 EVLQSLA
-367 ENIPFL
+367 ENVPTL

-380 FSSNKTQIGASDRF
+380 FSSNKTQIDDSDRF
-394 SKENPTSRNLWFGV
+394 SKDNPTSRNLWFGV
-408 REFAEAT
+408 REFAEA
-415 AINGIALHGGTRVY
+415 AAVNGIALHGGTRVY

-450 RIPVTYVFTHD
+450 KLPVTYVFTHD

-474 VEQLASLQAIPN
+474 VEQLAGLQAIPN

-494 GNEVAQAWKK
+494 GNEVAQAWEK
-504 AMTSNDHPTVIIL
+504 ALQSTDHPTVLIL
-517 SRQGLPALQGALDHP
+517 TRQGLPALKGAIENPTGLA
-532 DGVEHG
+532 HG
-538 GYVISPQKGDRPE
+538 AYVVSPQKGEQPE
-551 AIIMASGSEVSLS
+551 AILIASGSEVSLS
-564 IEAQKLLAEKCKD
+564 IEAQQRLAAEGKD
-577 VSVVSMPDPKTF
+577 VSVVSMPDQKEF
-589 DKQSNEYRDNVLPND
+589 DRQSAEYKESVLPND

-611 EMGVTQAW
+611 EMGVTQTW
-619 GKYVGLDGK
+619 GKYVGLDGI
-628 SLGVDTFGMSGN
+628 SLGMSTFGESGN
-640 GGKVV
+640 GAAVV
-645 ARYGFT
+645 ERFGFT

-657 AVEELDSLF
+657 AVNSLF

>member
-1 MFNENDE
+1 MFNETDQ

-35 ASPMA
+35 AAPMA

-52 KDSKWINRDRFVL
+52 KDSQWINRDRFVL

-80 SGFNLSL
+80 SGFQLGID
-87 QDLKGFRQ
+87 DLKQFRQ
-95 IDSKTPGH
+95 LDSKTPGH
-103 PEYGH
+103 PEHGW

-135 LRAVYNKPDFP
+135 LRATYNKPEFP

-164 ISHESASLAG
+164 ISHEAASLAG

-202 NVQERFEGYHWNYLR
+202 NIQERFEAYHWNYLR
-217 VEDGNSLEDI
+217 VEDGNDLEAI
-227 ASAIE
+227 AKAIE
-232 EAKSRHDKPTIIE
+232 AAKQQHEQPTIIE

-257 GSNKVHGAPLKED
+257 GTHKVHGAPLKDDE
-270 QLVELKKFYNWDK
+270 LVELRRFYDWDQ
-283 PAFTVESTVYDQ
+283 PAFTVEDAVYEQ
-295 FERGIAARGEQAE
+295 FANGIAKRGAQSED
-308 ADWNEMMSNY
+308 DWHDMIVKY
-318 RTQFPEL
+318 HQQFPEL
-325 AKQFGEALS
+325 AAQFDQALA
-334 GKVKS
+334 GKVPANF
-339 DFSFLPKYEAGDTK
+339 DFLPHYEVGDTQ
-353 ATRATGA
+353 ATRKTGA
-360 EVLQTLA
+360 EVLQSLA
-367 ENIPFL
+367 ENVPTL

-380 FSSNKTQIGASDRF
+380 FSSNKTQIDDSDRF
-394 SKENPTSRNLWFGV
+394 SKDNPTSRNLWFGV
-408 REFAEAT
+408 REFAEA
-415 AINGIALHGGTRVY
+415 AAVNGIALHGGTRVY

-450 RIPVTYVFTHD
+450 KLPVTYVFTHD

-474 VEQLASLQAIPN
+474 VEQLAGLQAIPN

-494 GNEVAQAWKK
+494 GNEVAQAWEK
-504 AMTSNDHPTVIIL
+504 ALQSTDHPTVLIL
-517 SRQGLPALQGALDHP
+517 TRQGLPALKGAIENPTGLA
-532 DGVEHG
+532 HG
-538 GYVISPQKGDRPE
+538 AYVVSPQKGEQPE
-551 AIIMASGSEVSLS
+551 AILIASGSEVSLS
-564 IEAQKLLAEKCKD
+564 IEAQQRLAAEGKD
-577 VSVVSMPDPKTF
+577 VSVVSMPDQKEF
-589 DKQSNEYRDNVLPND
+589 DRQSAEYKESVLPND

-611 EMGVTQAW
+611 EMGVTQTW
-619 GKYVGLDGK
+619 GKYVGLDGI
-628 SLGVDTFGMSGN
+628 SLGMSTFGESGN
-640 GGKVV
+640 GAAVV
-645 ARYGFT
+645 ERFGFA

-657 AVEELDSLF
+657 AVNSLF

>member
-1 MFNENDE
+1 MFNETDQ

-35 ASPMA
+35 AAPMA

-52 KDSKWINRDRFVL
+52 KDSQWINRDRFVL

-80 SGFNLSL
+80 SGFQLGID
-87 QDLKGFRQ
+87 DLKQFRQ
-95 IDSKTPGH
+95 LDSKTPGH
-103 PEYGH
+103 PEHGW

-135 LRAVYNKPDFP
+135 LRATYNKPEFP

-164 ISHESASLAG
+164 ISHEAASLAG

-202 NVQERFEGYHWNYLR
+202 NIQERFEAYHWNYLR
-217 VEDGNSLEDI
+217 VEDGDDLEAI
-227 ASAIE
+227 AQAIE
-232 EAKSRHDKPTIIE
+232 AAKQQHDQPTIIE

-257 GSNKVHGAPLKED
+257 GTHKVHGAPLKDDE
-270 QLVELKKFYNWDK
+270 LVELRRFYDWDQ
-283 PAFTVESTVYDQ
+283 PAFTVEDAVYEQ
-295 FERGIAARGEQAE
+295 FANGIAKRGAQSED
-308 ADWNEMMSNY
+308 DWHDMIVKY
-318 RTQFPEL
+318 HQQFPEL
-325 AKQFGEALS
+325 AAQFDQALA
-334 GKVKS
+334 GKVPANF
-339 DFSFLPKYEAGDTK
+339 DFLPHYEVGDTQ
-353 ATRATGA
+353 ATRKTGA
-360 EVLQTLA
+360 EVLQSLA
-367 ENIPFL
+367 ENVPTL

-380 FSSNKTQIGASDRF
+380 FSSNKTQIDDSDRF
-394 SKENPTSRNLWFGV
+394 SKDNPTSRNLWFGV
-408 REFAEAT
+408 REFAEA
-415 AINGIALHGGTRVY
+415 AAVNGIALHGGTRVY

-450 RIPVTYVFTHD
+450 KLPVTYVFTHD

-474 VEQLASLQAIPN
+474 VEQLAGLQAIPN

-494 GNEVAQAWKK
+494 GNEVAHAWEK
-504 AMTSNDHPTVIIL
+504 ALQSTDHPTVLIL
-517 SRQGLPALQGALDHP
+517 TRQGLPALKGAIENPTGLA
-532 DGVEHG
+532 HG
-538 GYVISPQKGDRPE
+538 AYVVSPQKGEQPE
-551 AIIMASGSEVSLS
+551 AILIASGSEVSLS
-564 IEAQKLLAEKCKD
+564 IEAQQRLAAEGKD
-577 VSVVSMPDPKTF
+577 VSVVSMPDQKEF
-589 DKQSNEYRDNVLPND
+589 DRQSAEYKESVLPND

-611 EMGVTQAW
+611 EMGVTQTW
-619 GKYVGLDGK
+619 GKYVGLDGI
-628 SLGVDTFGMSGN
+628 SLGISTFGESGN
-640 GGKVV
+640 GAAVV
-645 ARYGFT
+645 ERFGFT

-657 AVEELDSLF
+657 AVNSLF

>member
-1 MFNENDE
+1 MFNETDQ

-35 ASPMA
+35 AAPMA

-52 KDSKWINRDRFVL
+52 KDSQWINRDRFVL

-80 SGFNLSL
+80 SGFQLGID
-87 QDLKGFRQ
+87 DLKQFRQ
-95 IDSKTPGH
+95 LDSKTPGH
-103 PEYGH
+103 PEHGW

-135 LRAVYNKPDFP
+135 LRATYNKPEFP

-164 ISHESASLAG
+164 ISHEAASLAG

-202 NVQERFEGYHWNYLR
+202 NIQERFEAYHWNYLR
-217 VEDGNSLEDI
+217 VEDGDDLEAI
-227 ASAIE
+227 AKAIE
-232 EAKSRHDKPTIIE
+232 AAKQQHEQPTIIE

-257 GSNKVHGAPLKED
+257 GTHKVHGAPLKDDE
-270 QLVELKKFYNWDK
+270 LVELRRFYDWDQ
-283 PAFTVESTVYDQ
+283 PAFTVEDAVYEQ
-295 FERGIAARGEQAE
+295 FANGIAKRGAQSED
-308 ADWNEMMSNY
+308 DWHDMIVKY
-318 RTQFPEL
+318 HQQFPEL
-325 AKQFGEALS
+325 AAQFDQALA
-334 GKVKS
+334 GKVPANF
-339 DFSFLPKYEAGDTK
+339 DFLPHYEVGDTQ
-353 ATRATGA
+353 ATRKTGA
-360 EVLQTLA
+360 EVLQSLA
-367 ENIPFL
+367 ENVPTL

-380 FSSNKTQIGASDRF
+380 FSSNKTQIDDSDRF
-394 SKENPTSRNLWFGV
+394 SKDNPTSRNLWFGV
-408 REFAEAT
+408 REFAEA
-415 AINGIALHGGTRVY
+415 AAVNGIALHGGTRVY

-450 RIPVTYVFTHD
+450 KLPVTYVFTHD

-474 VEQLASLQAIPN
+474 VEQLAGLQAIPN

-494 GNEVAQAWKK
+494 GNEVAQAWEK
-504 AMTSNDHPTVIIL
+504 ALQSTDHPTVLIL
-517 SRQGLPALQGALDHP
+517 TRQGLPALKGAIENPTGLA
-532 DGVEHG
+532 HG
-538 GYVISPQKGDRPE
+538 AYVVSPQKGEQPE
-551 AIIMASGSEVSLS
+551 AILIASGSEVSLS
-564 IEAQKLLAEKCKD
+564 IEAQQRLAAEGKD
-577 VSVVSMPDPKTF
+577 VSVVSMPDQKEF
-589 DKQSNEYRDNVLPND
+589 DRQSAEYKESVLPND

-611 EMGVTQAW
+611 EMGVTQTW
-619 GKYVGLDGK
+619 GKYVGLDGI
-628 SLGVDTFGMSGN
+628 SLGISTFGESGN
-640 GGKVV
+640 GAAVV
-645 ARYGFT
+645 ERFGFT

-657 AVEELDSLF
+657 AVNSIF

>member
-1 MFNENDE
+1 MFNETDQ

-35 ASPMA
+35 AAPMA

-52 KDSKWINRDRFVL
+52 KDSQWINRDRFVL

-80 SGFNLSL
+80 SGFQLGID
-87 QDLKGFRQ
+87 DLKQFRQ
-95 IDSKTPGH
+95 LDSKTPGH
-103 PEYGH
+103 PEHGW

-135 LRAVYNKPDFP
+135 LRATYNKPEFP

-164 ISHESASLAG
+164 ISHEAASLAG

-202 NVQERFEGYHWNYLR
+202 NIQERFEAYHWNYLR
-217 VEDGNSLEDI
+217 VEDGDDLEAI
-227 ASAIE
+227 AQAIE
-232 EAKSRHDKPTIIE
+232 AAKQQHDQPTIIE

-257 GSNKVHGAPLKED
+257 GTHKVHGAPLKDDE
-270 QLVELKKFYNWDK
+270 LVELRRFYDWDQ
-283 PAFTVESTVYDQ
+283 PAFTVEDAVYEQ
-295 FERGIAARGEQAE
+295 FANGIAKRGAQSED
-308 ADWNEMMSNY
+308 DWHDMIVKY
-318 RTQFPEL
+318 HQQFPEL
-325 AKQFGEALS
+325 AAQFDQALA
-334 GKVKS
+334 GKVPANF
-339 DFSFLPKYEAGDTK
+339 DFLPHYEVGDTQ
-353 ATRATGA
+353 ATRKTGA
-360 EVLQTLA
+360 EVLQSLA
-367 ENIPFL
+367 ENVPTL

-380 FSSNKTQIGASDRF
+380 FSSNKTQIDDSDRF
-394 SKENPTSRNLWFGV
+394 SKDNPTSRNLWFGV
-408 REFAEAT
+408 REFAEA
-415 AINGIALHGGTRVY
+415 AAVNGIALHGGTRVY

-450 RIPVTYVFTHD
+450 KLPVTYVFTHD

-474 VEQLASLQAIPN
+474 VEQLAGLQAIPN

-504 AMTSNDHPTVIIL
+504 ALQSTDHPTVLIL
-517 SRQGLPALQGALDHP
+517 TRQGLPALKGAIENPTGLA
-532 DGVEHG
+532 HG
-538 GYVISPQKGDRPE
+538 AYVVSPQKGEQPE
-551 AIIMASGSEVSLS
+551 AILIASGSEVSLS
-564 IEAQKLLAEKCKD
+564 IEAQQRLAAEGKD
-577 VSVVSMPDPKTF
+577 VSVVSMPDQKEF
-589 DKQSNEYRDNVLPND
+589 DRQSAEYKESVLPND

-611 EMGVTQAW
+611 EMGVTQTW
-619 GKYVGLDGK
+619 GKYVGLDGI
-628 SLGVDTFGMSGN
+628 SLGISTFGESGN
-640 GGKVV
+640 GAAVV
-645 ARYGFT
+645 ERFGFT

-657 AVEELDSLF
+657 AVNSLF

>member
-1 MFNENDE
+1 MFNETDQ

-35 ASPMA
+35 AAPMA

-52 KDSKWINRDRFVL
+52 KDSQWINRDRFVL

-80 SGFNLSL
+80 SGFQLGID
-87 QDLKGFRQ
+87 DLKQFRQ
-95 IDSKTPGH
+95 LDSKTPGH
-103 PEYGH
+103 PEHGW

-135 LRAVYNKPDFP
+135 LRATYNKPEFP

-164 ISHESASLAG
+164 ISHEAASLAG

-202 NVQERFEGYHWNYLR
+202 NIQERFEAYHWNYLR
-217 VEDGNSLEDI
+217 VEDGDDLEAI
-227 ASAIE
+227 AKAIE
-232 EAKSRHDKPTIIE
+232 AAKQQHDQPTIIE

-257 GSNKVHGAPLKED
+257 GTHKVHGAPLKDDE
-270 QLVELKKFYNWDK
+270 LVELRRFYDWDQ
-283 PAFTVESTVYDQ
+283 PAFTVEDAVYEQ
-295 FERGIAARGEQAE
+295 FANGIAKRGAQSED
-308 ADWNEMMSNY
+308 DWHDMIVKY
-318 RTQFPEL
+318 HQQFPEL
-325 AKQFGEALS
+325 AAQFDQALA
-334 GKVKS
+334 GKVPANF
-339 DFSFLPKYEAGDTK
+339 DFLPHYEIGDTQ
-353 ATRATGA
+353 ATRKTGA
-360 EVLQTLA
+360 EVLQSLA
-367 ENIPFL
+367 ENVPTL

-380 FSSNKTQIGASDRF
+380 FSSNKTQIDDSDRF
-394 SKENPTSRNLWFGV
+394 SKDNPTSRNLWFGV
-408 REFAEAT
+408 REFAEA
-415 AINGIALHGGTRVY
+415 AAVNGIALHGGTRVY

-450 RIPVTYVFTHD
+450 KLPVTYVFTHD

-474 VEQLASLQAIPN
+474 VEQLAGLQAIPN

-494 GNEVAQAWKK
+494 GNEVAQAWEK
-504 AMTSNDHPTVIIL
+504 ALQSTDHPTVLIL
-517 SRQGLPALQGALDHP
+517 TRQGLPALKGAIENPTGLA
-532 DGVEHG
+532 HG
-538 GYVISPQKGDRPE
+538 AYVVSPQKGEQPE
-551 AIIMASGSEVSLS
+551 AILIASGSEVSLS
-564 IEAQKLLAEKCKD
+564 IEAQQRLAAEGKD
-577 VSVVSMPDPKTF
+577 VSVVSMPDQKEF
-589 DKQSNEYRDNVLPND
+589 DRQSAEYKESVLPND

-611 EMGVTQAW
+611 EMGVTQTW
-619 GKYVGLDGK
+619 GKYVGLDGI
-628 SLGVDTFGMSGN
+628 SLGISTFGESGN
-640 GGKVV
+640 GAAVV
-645 ARYGFT
+645 ERFGFT

-657 AVEELDSLF
+657 AVNSLF